1 MNEAAIIAIL
11 IFSGLVFLILSLFL
25 HLKTWGAK
33 DRIIKTVEKYGMS
46 ETPKSLKRFSVENIG
61 TLKDFSVNL
70 VARLAPYSTPKAEK
84 DLTHQRKKLVM
95 AGYNKSNAIVVFY
108 GSKVL
113 LAILLPVV
121 FYLVLIFFQ
130 ITSGKI
136 IFVMMLVLALVG
148 FYLPEAW
155 VQVAITER
163 QNKIRE
169 AFPDALDLLVVCVEA
184 GMGLDQA
191 IMRVSE
197 ELQQRNK
204 IISEVFGQMGL
215 EMRAG
220 RSRQDAMRNLALRTG
235 VEDVRS
241 LVTLLIQT
249 DKFGTSIAQA
259 LRIHSN
265 SMRTRRRQR
274 AEEMAAKL
282 PVKLLIPLILFIFP
296 SLFVII
302 IGPGAIRIYR
312 AIIQGSFG
320 G

>member
-11 IFSGLVFLILSLFL
+11 TFSGLVFLILSLFL
-25 HLKTWGAK
+25 HLRTRETK
-33 DRIIKTVEKYGMS
+33 DRIIETIDKYGMS
-46 ETPKSLKRFSVENIG
+46 GTPKRSKRISAENLG
-61 TLKDFSVNL
+61 AFKHFFVNL
-70 VARLAPYSTPKAEK
+70 TTWLAPYSTPKEEK
-84 DLTHQRKKLVM
+84 DLTYQRKRLIM
-95 AGYNKSNAIVVFY
+95 AGYNKSNPIVVFY
-108 GSKVL
+108 GSKIL
-113 LAILLPVV
+113 LAILLPIV
-121 FYLVLIFFQ
+121 FYLVLIFFHFV
-130 ITSGKI
+130 SGTM
-136 IFVMMLVLALVG
+136 IFVMMLILALVG
-148 FYLPEAW
+148 FYLPEVW
-155 VQVAITER
+155 VHTTITAR
-163 QNKIRE
+163 QNRIRE

-191 IMRVSE
+191 IKRVSE
-197 ELQQRNK
+197 ELKQRNK
-204 IISEVFGQMGL
+204 IISEEFGQMSL

-235 VEDVRS
+235 VEDVKS

-259 LRIHSN
+259 LRVHAS
-265 SMRTRRRQR
+265 SMRTKRRQR

-282 PVKLLIPLILFIFP
+282 PVKLLIPLILFILP

-312 AIIQGSFG
+312 ELIQTNLG